1 MGLDIYKMKP
11 VKHKTDFSLSN
22 DEDMINRYR
31 KQVFEVFKS
40 FIVKEQQEFILWDKT
55 FANKKPDLSFDD
67 YELNMISGQEY
78 TFIHK
83 DKSKDELIIEES
95 ELVTE
100 MREVEVIYFEDEDYQ
115 RNNMGR
121 DFYDKFIQPCW
132 YVSNDS
138 GLSEEES
145 NDIILSAE
153 KFKEFQ
159 SYAES
164 AAKVKGWDFVEGQHI
179 IYLSY

>member
-22 DEDMINRYR
+22 DEDLINRYR
-31 KQVFEVFKS
+31 KQVFEDFKS
-40 FIVKEQQEFILWDKT
+40 FIVKEQQEFILWIPT
-55 FANKKPDLSFDD
+55 FANKNPNLSFED

-83 DKSKDELIIEES
+83 DKSKDELIIKES

-100 MREVEVIYFEDEDYQ
+100 MRDVEVIYFEEEAYQ
-115 RNNMGR
+115 RNSMGQ

-132 YVSNDS
+132 YISNGS
-138 GLSEEES
+138 GVSEEES

-159 SYAES
+159 SYAQ
-164 AAKVKGWDFVEGQHI
+164 ARANVKEWDFVEGQHI

>member
-22 DEDMINRYR
+22 DEELTNRYY
-31 KQVFEVFKS
+31 KQLFEDFKS
-40 FIVKEQQEFILWDKT
+40 FIVKEQQQFILWTPT
-55 FANKKPDLSFDD
+55 FENKNPNLSFED
-67 YELNMISGQEY
+67 YELKMISDEEY
-78 TFIHK
+78 TFVHK
-83 DKSKDELIIEES
+83 DEGNDEIIIKES

-100 MREVEVIYFEDEDYQ
+100 MREVEVIYFEEEAYQ
-115 RNNMGR
+115 RNSMGQ

-132 YVSNDS
+132 YISNGS
-138 GLSEEES
+138 SVSEEES

-153 KFKEFQ
+153 KFEEFQ
-159 SYAES
+159 SYAKAG
-164 AAKVKGWDFVEGQHI
+164 AAVRNWDFVEGQHI